1 MIRKFLAK
9 VNLLPSKPKYFVPN
23 PADSDIYLVSYP
35 KSGNTWMRYL
45 LAYSIWPD
53 VSEIDLVQMADF
65 IPSCGIQHDVEKML
79 DANSPCNQLKH
90 RIIKQHFNYST
101 EAAKRYAKRV
111 IYIVR
116 DGRDAIVSYWHYCNQ
131 RDGTNISFSKFIEA
145 SSKHGYG
152 PWNKHVMGWLH
163 APIKGKIIIRYEDML
178 NDTEACLRRT
188 LEFAEISVCDEAIE
202 NAVRH
207 ASFNSLKRIE
217 QYKGFN
223 LEELKSIEFIRK
235 GKSGSWQDTFGPG
248 DIKRFNEYHGGPIP
262 ELGYIW

>member
-9 VNLLPSKPKYFVPN
+9 VNVLPSKPKYFVPN

-116 DGRDAIVSYWHYCNQ
+116 DGRDAIVSYWYYCNQ

-152 PWNKHVMGWLH
+152 SWNKHVLGWLH
-163 APIKGKIIIRYEDML
+163 APIKEKIIIRYEDML
-178 NDTEACLRRT
+178 HDTEACLRRT